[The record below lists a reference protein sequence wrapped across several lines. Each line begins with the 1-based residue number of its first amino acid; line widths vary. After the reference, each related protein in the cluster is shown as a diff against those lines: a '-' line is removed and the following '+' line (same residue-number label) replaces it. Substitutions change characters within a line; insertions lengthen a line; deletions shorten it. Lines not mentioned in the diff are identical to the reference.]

1 MSLLMIIAVFLGI
14 SALGGIYR
22 LVMGPSLTDRVIGL
36 DLLFAI
42 AVVYCLI
49 AAWVS
54 ERTVY
59 LDVAI
64 GIALTGFVATLAWA
78 NFIQMHSTQQTS
90 QQASQQPGQPPGS
103 SS

>member
-1 MSLLMIIAVFLGI
+1 MSLLMIIVVLLGI
-14 SALGGIYR
+14 SSLGGIYR
-22 LVMGPSLTDRVIGL
+22 LILGPSMTDRVIGL

-42 AVVYCLI
+42 AIIYCLI
-49 AAWVS
+49 AAWIS

-64 GIALTGFVATLAWA
+64 GIALTGFVATLAWS
-78 NFIQMHSTQQTS
+78 NFIQLQSRRQ
-90 QQASQQPGQPPGS
+90 PGS

>member
-1 MSLLMIIAVFLGI
+1 MSLLMIIAVLMGI
-14 SALGGIYR
+14 SSVGGIYR
-22 LVMGPSLTDRVIGL
+22 LVMGPTLTDRVIGL

-42 AVVYCLI
+42 AIAYCLM

-64 GIALTGFVATLAWA
+64 GIALTGFVATLAWS
-78 NFIQMHSTQQTS
+78 NFIQMQSRPQS
-90 QQASQQPGQPPGS
+90 GS

>member
-1 MSLLMIIAVFLGI
+1 MSLLMIIAVLLGI
-14 SALGGIYR
+14 SSLGGIYR
-22 LVMGPSLTDRVIGL
+22 LIMGPSLTDRVIGL

-42 AVVYCLI
+42 AILYCLL

-64 GIALTGFVATLAWA
+64 GIALTGFVATLAWS
-78 NFIQMHSTQQTS
+78 NFIQL
-90 QQASQQPGQPPGS
+90 QARHQAGS

>member
-1 MSLLMIIAVFLGI
+1 MSLLMTIAVLLGI
-14 SALGGIYR
+14 SSLAGIYR

-42 AVVYCLI
+42 AVAYCLM

-64 GIALTGFVATLAWA
+64 GIALTGFVATLAWS
-78 NFIQMHSTQQTS
+78 NFIQMQSNHHS
-90 QQASQQPGQPPGS
+90 GNS
-103 SS
+103 S

>member
-1 MSLLMIIAVFLGI
+1 MSLLMIIAIFLGI
-14 SALGGIYR
+14 SSLAGIYR
-22 LVMGPSLTDRVIGL
+22 LIIGPSLTDRVIGL

-42 AVVYCLI
+42 AVIYCLI

-64 GIALTGFVATLAWA
+64 GIALTGFVATLAWS
-78 NFIQMHSTQQTS
+78 NFIQLQSRQQT
-90 QQASQQPGQPPGS
+90 GS

>member
-1 MSLLMIIAVFLGI
+1 MNTLSFVMVLILVLLGV

-22 LVMGPSLTDRVIGL
+22 LVAGPSMTDRVIGL

-42 AVVYCLI
+42 AVMFCLL

-54 ERTVY
+54 ERAVF

-64 GIALTGFVATLAWA
+64 GIAITGFVATLAWSR
-78 NFIQMHSTQQTS
+78 FIQLQLYVSGGEKH
-90 QQASQQPGQPPGS
+90 
-103 SS
+103 